1 MKKGLFI
8 MLAFVAVI
16 MVSCSKDAKI
26 NRRIDGEWRVM
37 SIGGYPL
44 ENDETIV
51 FTFDKERKT
60 TGDGTLSWTNEF
72 GTEVSAFTYSVSDQK
87 ITMTL
92 DGTTEV
98 LTVTK
103 YERDDLQ
110 FSDSDNDLWVLEPK

>member
-1 MKKGLFI
+1 
-8 MLAFVAVI
+8 MLAFVAVV

-26 NRRIDGEWRVM
+26 NRRIDGEWRVV
-37 SIGGYPL
+37 SIGGLPL
-44 ENDETIV
+44 ESDETII
-51 FTFDKERKT
+51 FNFDKENRT
-60 TGDGTLSWTNEF
+60 SGDGSLSWTNEF
-72 GTEVSAFTYSVSDQK
+72 GTEVSAFTYSVNDQK

-103 YERDDLQ
+103 YDKDDLQ

>member
-1 MKKGLFI
+1 
-8 MLAFVAVI
+8 MLAFVAAVV
-16 MVSCSKDAKI
+16 VSCSKDAKI
-26 NRRIDGEWRVM
+26 NRRIDGEWRVL

-44 ENDETIV
+44 EDGETII
-51 FTFDKERKT
+51 FKFEKDRKT
-60 TGDGTLSWTNEF
+60 NGDGTLTWTNSA

-103 YERDDLQ
+103 YEKDDLQ